1 MLFRITEKQ
10 MARLARV
17 VAPIAL
23 LVAVS
28 GCTAASTITLTGA
41 SLVSLIHTDKTLS
54 DHAIS
59 FAMKEDCSILHSAN
73 NEPYCQEERPPPDTR
88 ALIAAQGTRL
98 YCYRTLGEV
107 SCYDRPDYT
116 ASGQTRVDFAY
127 NMGPA
132 PRAAPDLAAIPSQA
146 AALPPS
152 PATLAP
158 AVEPAPDTGTY

>member
-10 MARLARV
+10 MACLARV

-23 LVAVS
+23 FLVVS
-28 GCTAASTITLTGA
+28 GCTPVTTLPLMGA
-41 SLVSLIHTDKTLS
+41 NLVSLIHTDKTLT

-59 FAMKEDCSILHSAN
+59 FAMKEDCSVLHTSN
-73 NEPYCQEERPPPDTR
+73 NEPYCQDEEIPDVR
-88 ALIAAQGTRL
+88 AQIAAQGTRL
-98 YCYRTLGEV
+98 YCYQTLGEV

-127 NMGPA
+127 DMGPA

-146 AALPPS
+146 AAPP
-152 PATLAP
+152 PAPLTLAP
-158 AVEPAPDTGTY
+158 AAGPTLDTGTY